1 MYITTV
7 VITLVSALIGL
18 VGGYLAISLKM
29 KTAKETAE
37 LTLLNAEQEASNIRG
52 KAEQEVEVLMTTAER
67 DRHTLKKELLLEAK
81 EDARKY
87 REEIAEEFK
96 SERQELKQTE
106 LRLNERAS
114 NLDRKDDNLT
124 NKEKTLE
131 QKEQSLAD
139 KSKHIDER

>member
-52 KAEQEVEVLMTTAER
+52 KAEQEVEVLTA
-67 DRHTLKKELLLEAK
+67 AS
-81 EDARKY
+81 
-87 REEIAEEFK
+87 K
-96 SERQELKQTE
+96 SFGTQALS
-106 LRLNERAS
+106 LR
-114 NLDRKDDNLT
+114 
-124 NKEKTLE
+124 
-131 QKEQSLAD
+131 
-139 KSKHIDER
+139 